1 MEDKLVYNKS
11 ALPLVSKVE
20 DGWRFLAD
28 RHKLIRGTIAKRFVT
43 GQVVNRTRYV
53 SGRRLIYYGTDFFSQ
68 VSSFFAYCRKNL
80 IVDKLNFMKGKEE
93 GKNGYIR
100 KNPECAA
107 WTTRKKNFFIL
118 PVKPPSLSLRLQLQ
132 ISWQVLTGRAGSS
145 DLGIRS
151 RPWQVAK
158 RIGCVWLSESLSLRH
173 LAFQFY
179 LSLST
184 NLLAESSLKISFW
197 DETAGG
203 SRGSTTT

>member
-28 RHKLIRGTIAKRFVT
+28 RHKLIRGTIAERFVT

-100 KNPECAA
+100 KNPECASLD
-107 WTTRKKNFFIL
+107 NEEEEFFYFT
-118 PVKPPSLSLRLQLQ
+118 S
-132 ISWQVLTGRAGSS
+132 
-145 DLGIRS
+145 
-151 RPWQVAK
+151 
-158 RIGCVWLSESLSLRH
+158 
-173 LAFQFY
+173 
-179 LSLST
+179 
-184 NLLAESSLKISFW
+184 
-197 DETAGG
+197 
-203 SRGSTTT
+203 

>member
-28 RHKLIRGTIAKRFVT
+28 RHKLIRGTIAERFVT

-132 ISWQVLTGRAGSS
+132 IS
-145 DLGIRS
+145 
-151 RPWQVAK
+151 
-158 RIGCVWLSESLSLRH
+158 
-173 LAFQFY
+173 
-179 LSLST
+179 
-184 NLLAESSLKISFW
+184 
-197 DETAGG
+197 
-203 SRGSTTT
+203 